1 MTLTQ
6 ITYFHY
12 VCQYKNVTKAAEAL
26 FVSQPTISV
35 AIRELESEFNVRLF
49 YKNNKQLLLSPEGEC
64 FYRDTLEILKQVN
77 KTVADMNDISSV
89 HPILRIGVTPIL
101 SIFFF
106 DNYFRPFTAKYPNT
120 RLQIFEHPISS
131 VYKHLENNSL
141 DIVMTFLDDEYN
153 KKVIRT
159 MPLLHSRL
167 CYCVCREHHLAEAP
181 SVSVPVLKDEAVAL
195 IRSSYHVGG
204 KIQTLFREN
213 GIEPHVILTA
223 GQYHIIRNY
232 ILQGL
237 AGGFFP
243 EALVRSDPEIVA
255 IPIEP
260 KVDLTIGL
268 AWSDSSVSNGMINTF
283 QHFLRNQTALLFS
296 NES

>member
-12 VCQYKNVTKAAEAL
+12 VCKYKSITKAAESL
-26 FVSQPTISV
+26 FVSQPAVSI
-35 AIRELESEFNVRLF
+35 AIRDLESEFNVRLF
-49 YKNNKQLLLSPEGEC
+49 YKNNKQLQLTPEGEY
-64 FYRDTLEILKQVN
+64 FYRESLKILNQVN
-77 KTVADMNDISSV
+77 KTLAGMNDLSSV
-89 HPILRIGVTPIL
+89 HPTLRLGVTPIL

-106 DNYFRPFTAKYPNT
+106 ENFFRKYTAEYPNT
-120 RLQIFEHPISS
+120 RLQVFEHPISS
-131 VYKHLENNSL
+131 IFNHLEDNTL
-141 DIVMTFLDDEYN
+141 DAVLTFLDGEN
-153 KKVIRT
+153 KGKVQT

-167 CYCVCREHHLAEAP
+167 CFCVSRDHPLAEAT
-181 SVSVPVLKDEAVAL
+181 SVSIPMLKDEPVAF
-195 IRSSYHVGG
+195 IRASYHVGG
-204 KIQTLFREN
+204 KIQTLFREH
-213 GIEPHVILTA
+213 GIEPLVILTA

-243 EALVRSDPEIVA
+243 DSLVRFDSEIVA

-268 AWSDSSVSNGMINTF
+268 AWNNSPINNHVISTF
-283 QHFLRNQTALLFS
+283 THFLRNHAATLFIG
-296 NES
+296 ES